1 MASQGNKKR
10 DISSAN
16 LTDWVEKL
24 RDELRQEVAPNGWY
38 SINEIIELTKCS
50 RTSLQDKL
58 RDKKIERKR
67 FKPRNGGRPSMHYKM
82 Q

>member
-16 LTDWVEKL
+16 LADWVQKL
-24 RDELRQEVAPNGWY
+24 RDELRHEIAPNGWY
-38 SINEIIELTKCS
+38 SINEIIELTKVS

>member
-1 MASQGNKKR
+1 MAGKRDKIR

-24 RDELRQEVAPNGWY
+24 RDELRQESAPNGWY
-38 SINEIIELTKCS
+38 SISEIIELTKCS

-58 RDKKIERKR
+58 RDKKIERRR
-67 FKPRNGGRPSMHYKM
+67 FKPRGGGRPSMHYKM
-82 Q
+82 E

>member
-1 MASQGNKKR
+1 MASQRDKIR
-10 DISSAN
+10 DIPSSN
-16 LTDWVEKL
+16 LTDWVERL
-24 RDELRQEVAPNGWY
+24 RDELRQECAPDGWY

-58 RDKKIERKR
+58 RDKKIERRR
-67 FKPRNGGRPSMHYKM
+67 FKPRSGGRPSMHYKM